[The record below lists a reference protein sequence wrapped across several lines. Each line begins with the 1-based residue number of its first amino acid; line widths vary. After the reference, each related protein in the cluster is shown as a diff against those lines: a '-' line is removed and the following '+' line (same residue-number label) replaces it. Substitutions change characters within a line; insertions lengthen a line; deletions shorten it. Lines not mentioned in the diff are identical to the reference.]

1 MGLGSN
7 SEGVVRGGLTEEET
21 LEAKKSKEART
32 PPDFA
37 GPVSGGGKWYL
48 WPVWVVFINGPPW
61 GPGP

>member
-32 PPDFA
+32 PHLILQA
-37 GPVSGGGKWYL
+37 QSVEVANVTSGQSGSCL
-48 WPVWVVFINGPPW
+48 
-61 GPGP
+61 